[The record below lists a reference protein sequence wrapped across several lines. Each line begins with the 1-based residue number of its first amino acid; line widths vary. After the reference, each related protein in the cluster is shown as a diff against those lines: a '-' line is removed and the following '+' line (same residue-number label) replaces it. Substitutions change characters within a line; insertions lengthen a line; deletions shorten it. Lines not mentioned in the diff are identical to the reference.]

1 MRKQLENELKE
12 FFKKKEGKEL
22 IKKDREYLEN
32 LYKIILHEILN
43 NNDLDSIFN
52 KYGMAGVFVT
62 MRVFSEN
69 KIYPPI
75 YLLNKIGGFREM
87 PINEKKAKDKSK
99 DKLLKNNNLL
109 NLTIFILIFLIIFLI
124 KIK

>member
-1 MRKQLENELKE
+1 MREQLENELKE
-12 FFKKKEGKEL
+12 FFKKEEGKEL

-32 LYKIILHEILN
+32 LYKIVLHEILN
-43 NNDLDSIFN
+43 NSDLDSIFN

-87 PINEKKAKDKSK
+87 PIKENKIKDKSK
-99 DKLLKNNNLL
+99 DKLLKNNNVL
-109 NLTIFILIFLIIFLI
+109 NLMILILMFLIIFLI